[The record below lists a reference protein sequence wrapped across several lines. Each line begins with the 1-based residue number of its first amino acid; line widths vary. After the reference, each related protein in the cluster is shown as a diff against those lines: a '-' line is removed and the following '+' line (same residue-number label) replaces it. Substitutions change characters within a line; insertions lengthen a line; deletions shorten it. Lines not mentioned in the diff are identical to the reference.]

1 MKIAMIGQK
10 GIPTR
15 SGGVEIHVEEIAVR
29 LVERGHEVV
38 VYCRKNYCTNK
49 PPVYKGI
56 KLKYISSINTK
67 HLDAIIYSFLA
78 TIDALLK
85 GFDIYHYHALGPST
99 VSWIPRLFGKKV
111 VCTIHGLDWQRQKWG
126 KFASAYLKFG
136 ETCCARLPHKAVS
149 VSASV
154 QSYMKNKYNKEIE
167 YIPNGIH
174 IPVRKEPNIIKAEY
188 NLDKDEYILF
198 LARLVP
204 EKGAHYL
211 IEAYNRISAGK
222 KLVIAGD
229 SSHSDDYVKSLGM
242 LAGNNENI
250 IFTGFV
256 NGDKLAEL
264 FSNAF
269 LYVLPSDIEGMPIS
283 LLEAMSYGLK
293 CLVSD
298 IDENGLVIK
307 DYGCSFNRG
316 SVEDLSDKLLSILE
330 GKVKFYDGDV
340 IVHYIREN
348 FNWDKVVISH
358 EMVYRSL

>member
-38 VYCRKNYCTNK
+38 VYCRKNYCISK
-49 PPVYKGI
+49 LSEYKGI
-56 KLKYISSINTK
+56 RLKYISSINTK

-78 TIDALLK
+78 TIHALTK
-85 GFDIYHYHALGPST
+85 GFDIYHYHALGPCT

-126 KFASAYLKFG
+126 QFASAYLKFG
-136 ETCCARLPHKAVS
+136 ELCCARVPHKAIS
-149 VSASV
+149 VSESV
-154 QSYMKNKYNKEIE
+154 QRYMKNKYNKEIE
-167 YIPNGIH
+167 YIPNGIN
-174 IPVRKEPNIIKAEY
+174 IPDRKEANIIKAEY
-188 NLDKDEYILF
+188 NLNKNDYILF

-211 IEAYNRISAGK
+211 IEAYNRITAGK

-229 SSHSDDYVKSLGM
+229 SSHSDDYVKSLGK
-242 LAGNNENI
+242 LAENNENI

-256 NGDKLAEL
+256 SGDRLAEL

-269 LYVLPSDIEGMPIS
+269 LYVLPSDVEGMPIS
-283 LLEAMSYGLK
+283 LLEAMSHGLK

-298 IDENGLVIK
+298 IDENRSVIG
-307 DYGCSFNRG
+307 DYGCSFRRG
-316 SVEDLSDKLLSILE
+316 NIDDLSDKLSSILDE
-330 GKVKFYDGDV
+330 KVKFHDSDALV
-340 IVHYIREN
+340 NYIRGY

-358 EMVYRSL
+358 ETVYKSV

>member
-15 SGGVEIHVEEIAVR
+15 SGGVEIHVEEIAAR

-38 VYCRKNYCTNK
+38 VYCRKNYCINK
-49 PPVYKGI
+49 PHEYKGI

-78 TIDALLK
+78 TIDALIK

-136 ETCCARLPHKAVS
+136 ELCCGKVPHKAIS
-149 VSASV
+149 VSETV
-154 QSYMKNKYNKEIE
+154 QRYMINKYNKNIE
-167 YIPNGIH
+167 YIPNGMN
-174 IPVRKEPNIIKAEY
+174 IPGMKEANIINEEY
-188 NLDKDEYILF
+188 NLNKNEYILF

-211 IEAYNRISAGK
+211 IEAYNRITTGK

-229 SSHSDDYVKSLGM
+229 SSHSDDYVKSLGK
-242 LAGNNENI
+242 LAENNENI

-256 NGDKLAEL
+256 SGDKLEEL

-283 LLEAMSYGLK
+283 LLEAMSHGLK

-298 IDENGLVIK
+298 IDENSSVIK
-307 DYGCSFNRG
+307 DYGCSFSRR
-316 SVEDLSDKLLSILE
+316 SVDDLCDKLLSILE
-330 GKVKFYDGDV
+330 GKVEFCDNGILV
-340 IVHYIREN
+340 NYIREN
-348 FNWDKVVISH
+348 FNWDRVVILH
-358 EMVYRSL
+358 EAVYKSV